1 MLRGTGRKIEKPF
14 PLGESPPASH
24 ALAIRDGALSNVPL
38 EDAGKMALVRK
49 AREVSDFAHRIHRG
63 V

>member
-38 EDAGKMALVRK
+38 EDAAGMELVRK
-49 AREVSDFAHRIHRG
+49 ARDVSDFAHRIYRRI
-63 V
+63 